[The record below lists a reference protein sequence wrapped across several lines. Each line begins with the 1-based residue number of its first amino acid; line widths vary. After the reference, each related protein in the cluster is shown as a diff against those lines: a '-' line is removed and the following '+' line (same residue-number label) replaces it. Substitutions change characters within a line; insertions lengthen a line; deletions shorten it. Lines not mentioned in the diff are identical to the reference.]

1 MNDLL
6 QDLETLRVVRYA
18 VDTSQ
23 DRDTIVRML
32 DKVITKKQN
41 EITMFERKMEEEYA
55 NGKSS

>member
-32 DKVITKKQN
+32 DKVILRKQN

>member
-32 DKVITKKQN
+32 DKVITRKQN